1 MEDKTKIVE
10 GKKTLENPFNKDGSP
25 TLVTS
30 ILATLL
36 PNIPLSKEALLG
48 RIGEQHTGKTRGYL
62 SNHFSELS
70 KQKIIRFIKRDGTWT
85 QGEGYQTYMGFVFME
100 MIRINQQAI
109 DGLKYRLMPK
119 RDMQSV
125 DFITSPQEDIFS
137 RPNQFIEE
145 EKPKKKKTLADDYL

>member
-10 GKKTLENPFNKDGSP
+10 GNKTLGSPFNKDGSP

-70 KQKIIRFIKRDGTWT
+70 KQKILRFIKRDGTWT
-85 QGEGYQTYMGFVFME
+85 QGEQYQTYMGFVFME

-109 DGLKYRLMPK
+109 DGLQYRLLPK
-119 RDMQSV
+119 KGIQSV

-137 RPNQFIEE
+137 KPNQFVEE
-145 EKPKKKKTLADDYL
+145 EKTKKKKTLADDYL